1 MSGIQVGVRVRCFLP
16 RIDGED
22 QNCVTMTDTQTIMTD
37 VHGDN

>member
-22 QNCVTMTDTQTIMTD
+22 QCCVTMTDQ
-37 VHGDN
+37 